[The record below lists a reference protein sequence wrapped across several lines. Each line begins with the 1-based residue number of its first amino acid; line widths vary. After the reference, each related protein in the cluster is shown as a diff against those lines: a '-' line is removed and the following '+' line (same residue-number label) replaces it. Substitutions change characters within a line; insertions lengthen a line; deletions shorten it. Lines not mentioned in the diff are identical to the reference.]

1 MQNIDFKLTGLTC
14 EACVKLASRRLQKIH
29 GVSGVQIDLKSGET
43 RVSGDDQLDLRVLA
57 ESLIDTNYSIVK
69 L

>member
-29 GVSGVQIDLKSGET
+29 GVSDVKIDLKSGET
-43 RVSGDDQLDLRVLA
+43 RVSGDDQLDLGILA